1 MVCIL
6 FGCSL
11 SFAIMR
17 VADAKTAKYIL
28 KILLKR
34 KALKND

>member
-28 KILLKR
+28 NFIKK
-34 KALKND
+34 KGFKK